1 MSDKTN
7 FTVHMYRILQIWN
20 QVWNDENNRGYKY
33 DLAAINFMVSLVLP
47 KDVCNI
53 HMHRR
58 QHIFEIEEET
68 MKTGK
73 FGLWIIA
80 FNKYN
85 EISCVKKKRFGN
97 DLGFYRKLISFWLE
111 TNLRLIR

>member
-1 MSDKTN
+1 MSDKTK

-33 DLAAINFMVSLVLP
+33 DLAAINFMISLVLP

-85 EISCVKKKRFGN
+85 KISCVKKK
-97 DLGFYRKLISFWLE
+97 DLLMIWDFTESWFLSDLKL
-111 TNLRLIR
+111 T